1 MASVLIVD
9 DERPIADAFAGFFE
23 RHGHHTVTCAYTG
36 AAGIAAYEA
45 SRPEL
50 VLLDLRLPDMTGF
63 DVYERIR
70 EHSPVVI
77 MISGHGDI
85 PLAVQALQSGAENFL
100 TKPVELAHLAVAAER
115 AFEKVK
121 LRQLNRYLT
130 ERRGAASPPFALGTS
145 SVMRDLAAQV
155 ELLAASDRTTV
166 LILGESGV
174 GKGRVAEL
182 IHAHSPRRSEAFV
195 EVNCAALTPAS
206 LEVALFGQ
214 DATANNGDG
223 TQPRAGLFEVAEGGT
238 LFLDEIGELDL
249 HLQARLLRI
258 FEGKG
263 FRRVGGTR
271 EISADVRIVAATNR
285 DLVTEVNEGRF
296 REDLYYRLS
305 VMPLHL
311 PPLRARSREDLAE
324 LIGRIVDDLRPHLPA
339 APRTISDEALDRLL
353 RHAWPGNI
361 RELRNVLERAMIV
374 GRGEDRIDVRHL
386 PTEVRDLSMPNTD
399 PHVPQTLEEVERMY
413 IERSLEAHDGN
424 RTHAARELGIS
435 RATLIKKVKQYGLN
449 PRSSGRSPRR
459 PT

>member
-9 DERPIADAFAGFFE
+9 DERPVADSFAAFFE
-23 RHGHHTVTCAYTG
+23 RHGHHAVTCAYTG
-36 AAGIAAYEA
+36 EEGIAAYES
-45 SRPEL
+45 SRPDL

-63 DVYERIR
+63 DFYARIR

-121 LRQLNRYLT
+121 LRQLNQYLNG
-130 ERRGAASPPFALGTS
+130 RRGARSAPFALGTS
-145 SVMRDLAAQV
+145 AVMRDLAAQV

-166 LILGESGV
+166 LLLGESGS

-182 IHAHSPRRSEAFV
+182 IHSYSPRKAEAFV
-195 EVNCAALTPAS
+195 EVNCAALTPEA

-214 DATANNGDG
+214 DVSSNGDG
-223 TQPRAGLFEVAEGGT
+223 PEPRAGLFEVADGGT
-238 LFLDEIGELDL
+238 LFLDEIGEVGP
-249 HLQARLLRI
+249 HLQARLLRV

-263 FRRVGGTR
+263 SRRVGGTR
-271 EISADVRIVAATNR
+271 EISSDVRIVAATNR

-305 VMPLHL
+305 VMPLYL

-339 APRTISDEALDRLL
+339 APHTIGEEALDRLL

-374 GRGEDRIDVRHL
+374 GRGEERIEARHL
-386 PTEVRDLSMPNTD
+386 PAEVRDLSMPNMD
-399 PHVPQTLEEVERMY
+399 HHVPQTLVEIERVH
-413 IERSLEAHDGN
+413 IERSLRAHNGN

-435 RATLIKKVKQYGLN
+435 RATLIKKVKEYGLN
-449 PRSSGRSPRR
+449 PRSR
-459 PT
+459 

>member
-9 DERPIADAFAGFFE
+9 DERQIADMFAAFFE
-23 RHGHHTVTCAYTG
+23 RQGAHTVTCAYSG
-36 AAGIAAYEA
+36 ADAIAAYEA
-45 SRPEL
+45 SRPDL

-63 DVYERIR
+63 DVYARIR

-85 PLAVQALQSGAENFL
+85 PLAVQALQGGAENFL

-115 AFEKVK
+115 AFEKVR
-121 LRQLNRYLT
+121 LRQLNHYLS
-130 ERRGAASPPFALGTS
+130 ERRSGVTGSFSLGS
-145 SVMRDLAAQV
+145 STVMRDLAAQV

-166 LILGESGV
+166 LLLGETGS

-182 IHAHSPRRSEAFV
+182 IHAHSPRKAEAFV
-195 EVNCAALTPAS
+195 EVSCAAMTADA

-214 DATANNGDG
+214 DVVARNGAE
-223 TQPRAGLFEVAEGGT
+223 PRVGLFEVAEGGT
-238 LFLDEIGELDL
+238 LFLDEIGDL
-249 HLQARLLRI
+249 GTHLQARLLRV
-258 FEGKG
+258 FEGRA

-271 EISADVRIVAATNR
+271 EISTNVRIIAATNR

-305 VMPLHL
+305 VMPLYL
-311 PPLRARSREDLAE
+311 PPLRARSREDLVE
-324 LIGRIVDDLRPHLPA
+324 LMARIVDDLRPHLPA
-339 APRTISDEALDRLL
+339 APQRISEEALDRLL

-374 GRGEDRIDVRHL
+374 GRGTEQIEVRHL
-386 PTEVRDLSMPNTD
+386 PSEVRDTSVPNTD
-399 PHVPQTLEEVERMY
+399 IHVPMTLEE
-413 IERSLEAHDGN
+413 IERVHIDRALQAHGGN

-435 RATLIKKVKQYGLN
+435 RATLIKKIKEYGLT
-449 PRSSGRSPRR
+449 PRAR
-459 PT
+459 

>member
-9 DERPIADAFAGFFE
+9 DERPVADSFAAFFE

-36 AAGIAAYEA
+36 EEGIAAYES
-45 SRPEL
+45 SRPDL
-50 VLLDLRLPDMTGF
+50 VFLDLRLPDMTGF
-63 DVYERIR
+63 DVYARIR
-70 EHSPVVI
+70 QHAPVVI

-115 AFEKVK
+115 AFEKVR
-121 LRQLNRYLT
+121 LRQLNQYLT
-130 ERRGAASPPFALGTS
+130 ERRGASNAPFALGTS

-166 LILGESGV
+166 LLLGESGS

-182 IHAHSPRRSEAFV
+182 IHAHSPRKSEAFV
-195 EVNCAALTPAS
+195 EVNCAALTPQA

-214 DATANNGDG
+214 DVSPNNGDG
-223 TQPRAGLFEVAEGGT
+223 PEPRAGLFEVAEGGT
-238 LFLDEIGELDL
+238 LFLDEIGELGL
-249 HLQARLLRI
+249 HLQARLLRV

-271 EISADVRIVAATNR
+271 EISVDVRIVAATNR

-305 VMPLHL
+305 VMPLYL

-324 LIGRIVDDLRPHLPA
+324 LIGRIVDDLRPLLPT
-339 APRTISDEALDRLL
+339 APHAISEEALDRLL

-374 GRGEDRIDVRHL
+374 GRGEERIDIRHL
-386 PTEVRDLSMPNTD
+386 PAEVRDLSMPNTEH
-399 PHVPQTLEEVERMY
+399 HVPQTLEEVERAH
-413 IERSLEAHDGN
+413 IERSLKAHNGN

-435 RATLIKKVKQYGLN
+435 RATLIKKVKEYGLS
-449 PRSSGRSPRR
+449 PRSA
-459 PT
+459 